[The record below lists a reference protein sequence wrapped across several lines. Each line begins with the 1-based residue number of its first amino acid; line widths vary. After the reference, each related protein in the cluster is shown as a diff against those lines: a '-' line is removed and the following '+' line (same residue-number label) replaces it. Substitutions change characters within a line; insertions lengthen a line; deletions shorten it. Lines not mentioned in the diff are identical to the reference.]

1 MALKEKFLILWI
13 LCAMLVAF
21 LVSHAMAILVA
32 SLENACAFAFIPALL
47 LKVAAALCIGV
58 HS

>member
-21 LVSHAMAILVA
+21 LASHAMAILIA
-32 SLENACAFAFIPALL
+32 GLERACAFAWIPALFVTL
-47 LKVAAALCIGV
+47 TGALCGGA